1 MKGDFTVHSANDFA
15 GGMVGRGD
23 GTVIAASDDAHV
35 SDIKLWTQGTVEYE
49 ATGRGSSIEGLRS
62 VTADGSYAGGIAGGL
77 AGLKFGFGESVG
89 PWKFVD
95 KAFSANKGQVAAAK
109 DPERSRQRRKRD
121 LARRRGEKVDEPELM
136 SVAPQHEDASGNK
149 KH

>member
-1 MKGDFTVHSANDFA
+1 MSKTKRLVIDALLIALFFVLSA
-15 GGMVGRGD
+15 
-23 GTVIAASDDAHV
+23 AA
-35 SDIKLWTQGTVEYE
+35 
-49 ATGRGSSIEGLRS
+49 
-62 VTADGSYAGGIAGGL
+62 VTIGGIAGGL

-109 DPERSRQRRKRD
+109 DPERARQRRKRD

-136 SVAPQHEDASGNK
+136 SVAPQHEDASGEK
-149 KH
+149 RH